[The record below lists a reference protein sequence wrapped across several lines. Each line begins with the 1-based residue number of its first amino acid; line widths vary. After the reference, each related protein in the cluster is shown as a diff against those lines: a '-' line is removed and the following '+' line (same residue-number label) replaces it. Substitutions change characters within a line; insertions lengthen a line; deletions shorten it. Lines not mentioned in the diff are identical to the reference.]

1 MKKPSIRLGTWGAA
15 LGMLAGLIELS
26 IGAQIRPW
34 IGNKETPVILGL
46 VTFLLSGM
54 ALAAVIVARK
64 PETPTH
70 DGKLAIFLG
79 AFLPA
84 AICFTTVGRLWYLP
98 GALLLAA
105 AALLAYE
112 FWLTPWTIVSTRPAG
127 RAWRLMA
134 GIGSLVILLSIGL
147 AFWNSS
153 FGLFQVEIPVRV
165 DRLRLEVLPMDL
177 VRRTAFTNG
186 AKLVEDLESSQ
197 VRNVYLCLILGA
209 GLTFIASLVSSRL
222 FTRIGGG
229 VVLLGLLLCLAWLP
243 GILSQTHYTF
253 AYSDLFKSVEW
264 GWYLSTA
271 GLVMIL
277 SGAFWKR
284 VSENNTLST

>member
-1 MKKPSIRLGTWGAA
+1 MAWPSA
-15 LGMLAGLIELS
+15 
-26 IGAQIRPW
+26 
-34 IGNKETPVILGL
+34 
-46 VTFLLSGM
+46 F
-54 ALAAVIVARK
+54 IVARK
-64 PETPTH
+64 PETPTN

-79 AFLPA
+79 VLLPA

-112 FWLTPWTIVSTRPAG
+112 FWLTPQATVSSRPSE

-134 GIGSLVILLSIGL
+134 GIGSLTILLSIGL

-153 FGLFQVEIPVRV
+153 FGLFQVEISVRA
-165 DRLRLEVLPMDL
+165 DRLHLEILPMDL

-186 AKLVEDLESSQ
+186 AGLVEDLESNQ
-197 VRNVYLCLILGA
+197 VRNIYLCLILGA
-209 GLTFIASLVSSRL
+209 TLTFIASLVSSRL

-229 VVLLGLLLCLAWLP
+229 VVLLGLLLCLALLP
-243 GILSQTHYTF
+243 GILSQAQYTS
-253 AYSDLFKSVEW
+253 AYSDLFKSLGW

-271 GLVMIL
+271 GLVMIF

-284 VSENNTLST
+284 VS

>member
-1 MKKPSIRLGTWGAA
+1 MKKLAILLGIWGAA

-54 ALAAVIVARK
+54 ALAAVTAARK
-64 PETPTH
+64 PETPTN

-79 AFLPA
+79 VLLPA

-98 GALLLAA
+98 GTLLLAA

-112 FWLTPWTIVSTRPAG
+112 FWLTPQATVSSRPSG

-186 AKLVEDLESSQ
+186 
-197 VRNVYLCLILGA
+197 VRAGRRPRIQPGKERLSLLDPGRWADFHCQSGFIPFVYQDRRRRSLARVTALFGLAARDFVAGAIYVCLFRSAQIPGM
-209 GLTFIASLVSSRL
+209 GLVSFNR
-222 FTRIGGG
+222 R
-229 VVLLGLLLCLAWLP
+229 P
-243 GILSQTHYTF
+243 GH
-253 AYSDLFKSVEW
+253 DL
-264 GWYLSTA
+264 
-271 GLVMIL
+271 
-277 SGAFWKR
+277 KR
-284 VSENNTLST
+284 RFLEACELR

>member
-1 MKKPSIRLGTWGAA
+1 MHKLAFQFGLLGSA
-15 LGMLAGLIELS
+15 LGALAGLIELS

-34 IGNKETPVILGL
+34 IGNKENPAMLGI
-46 VTFLLSGM
+46 VTLLLSGM
-54 ALAAVIVARK
+54 ALGAIVSTRK
-64 PETPTH
+64 LGISTNE
-70 DGKLAIFLG
+70 GKLAVFLG
-79 AFLPA
+79 VLLPA
-84 AICFTTVGRLWYLP
+84 MICFTTVGRLWYLP

-112 FWLTPWTIVSTRPAG
+112 FWLTPQATISSRPSG

-134 GIGSLVILLSIGL
+134 GIGSLTILLSIGL
-147 AFWNSS
+147 ALWMNA
-153 FGLFQVEIPVRV
+153 FGLFQAETQVRV

-186 AKLVEDLESSQ
+186 VGLVEDLESDQ
-197 VRNVYLCLILGA
+197 VRNIYLCLVLGA
-209 GLTFIASLVSSRL
+209 MLTFIASLVSSRL

-229 VVLLGLLLCLAWLP
+229 VVLLALLLCLTWLP
-243 GILSQTHYTF
+243 GILSQAQYTS
-253 AYSDLFKSVEW
+253 AYPDLLKSLGW
-264 GWYLSTA
+264 GWYLSIA

-284 VSENNTLST
+284 VS